1 MVSRASI
8 NIRRF
13 GSSLRIDRLEGNALQ
28 STVQENQRRT
38 DTSTELARERSR
50 EASDRT
56 LLAWIRTGLSLIG
69 FGFGVGKFYDYLQTA
84 GVERSLDPYR
94 STLIFGM
101 SFIVLGIV
109 GLFAAVIQHRRILK
123 RIELR
128 DFRYAAPLP
137 LGMIMA
143 IMLLVI
149 GCFAFIAVML

>member
-1 MVSRASI
+1 M
-8 NIRRF
+8 
-13 GSSLRIDRLEGNALQ
+13 
-28 STVQENQRRT
+28 
-38 DTSTELARERSR
+38 
-50 EASDRT
+50 
-56 LLAWIRTGLSLIG
+56 SLIG